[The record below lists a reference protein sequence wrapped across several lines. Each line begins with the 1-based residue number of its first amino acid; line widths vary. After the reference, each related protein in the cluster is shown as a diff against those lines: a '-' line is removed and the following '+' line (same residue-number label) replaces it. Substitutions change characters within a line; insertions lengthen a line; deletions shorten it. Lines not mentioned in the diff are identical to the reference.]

1 MKAFEP
7 FLFLFRPGKAREK
20 LQCLLYGI
28 GIVVGILLAFFHR
41 HFQSFHN
48 FAQYETIHLRE
59 ISVPKH
65 VSTVG

>member
-1 MKAFEP
+1 
-7 FLFLFRPGKAREK
+7 
-20 LQCLLYGI
+20 LYGI
-28 GIVVGILLAFFHR
+28 GIVVGIFLAFFHR